1 MGSKIWLLSRS
12 KALPS
17 IAPTAEGYA
26 QAALAWL
33 VSDGIAASVS
43 TAASWVSSTALQLT
57 ITIVRG
63 SGKPIVITFAN
74 LWDFL

>member
-1 MGSKIWLLSRS
+1 MHS
-12 KALPS
+12 
-17 IAPTAEGYA
+17 
-26 QAALAWL
+26 AALAWL

-43 TAASWVSSTALQLT
+43 TAASWVSSSTALQLT